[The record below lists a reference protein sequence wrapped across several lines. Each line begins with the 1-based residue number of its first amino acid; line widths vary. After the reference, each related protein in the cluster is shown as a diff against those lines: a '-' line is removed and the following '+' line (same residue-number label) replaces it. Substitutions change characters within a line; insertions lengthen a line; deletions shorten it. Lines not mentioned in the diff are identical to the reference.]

1 MSLHS
6 VQSLYFFQPKSI
18 EQKAIH
24 ELKYKK
30 NMQIGLF
37 FGKEMGK
44 SLLNTP
50 WLKDVDLLVP
60 IPLHPNKEL
69 ERGYNQ
75 SKVLCDGLSEATQLP
90 IQQILKKQKSG
101 KSATKGNRLER
112 MNSRKIEFQ
121 FDGKIP
127 THVNHILIV
136 DDVIT
141 TGATLESAYHVVR
154 KEFQGKISVVSIAH
168 TF

>member
-1 MSLHS
+1 MDKHTSLLRIFVS
-6 VQSLYFFQPKSI
+6 YGRKKFYNIWPKSSFI
-18 EQKAIH
+18 
-24 ELKYKK
+24 
-30 NMQIGLF
+30 
-37 FGKEMGK
+37 
-44 SLLNTP
+44 
-50 WLKDVDLLVP
+50 
-60 IPLHPNKEL
+60 
-69 ERGYNQ
+69 
-75 SKVLCDGLSEATQLP
+75 
-90 IQQILKKQKSG
+90 
-101 KSATKGNRLER
+101 
-112 MNSRKIEFQ
+112 SRKKIEFQ